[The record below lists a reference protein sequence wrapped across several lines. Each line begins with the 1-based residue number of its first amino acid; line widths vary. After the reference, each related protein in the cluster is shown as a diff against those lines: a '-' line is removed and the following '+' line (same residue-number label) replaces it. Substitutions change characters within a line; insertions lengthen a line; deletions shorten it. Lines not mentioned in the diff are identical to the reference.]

1 VKIPGI
7 LLALS
12 CFRSVYANAP
22 TIEMGEDVH
31 IAPRCAAVVLA
42 GGTAMGLVLHMLLL
56 LLHSVLSA
64 SARLV
69 SQVGPWR
76 RDGSRVFH

>member
-1 VKIPGI
+1 MKIPGI

-42 GGTAMGLVLHMLLL
+42 GGTAMGAGVAYALAPAALC
-56 LLHSVLSA
+56 SVGFCSVGVTSGSMA
-64 SARLV
+64 S
-69 SQVGPWR
+69 
-76 RDGSRVFH
+76 